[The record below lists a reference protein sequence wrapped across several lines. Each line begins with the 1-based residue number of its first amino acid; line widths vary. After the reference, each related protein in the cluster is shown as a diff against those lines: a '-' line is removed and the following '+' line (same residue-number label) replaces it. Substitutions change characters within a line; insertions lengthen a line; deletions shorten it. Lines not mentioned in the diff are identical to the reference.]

1 MRKKILDSKILYM
14 VVSVLLAIVLWF
26 YVTSLDGNEST
37 KTIKN
42 IPVTFTG
49 VDVLEERNLMI
60 VGSIP
65 TATVEVRATPTVLA
79 KLTDSTISL
88 NVNVSQIT
96 EASEYRLA
104 YTATLP
110 SGVSQN
116 DVEFVSGYT
125 GNVTFTVARFVTRE
139 VDIRGQFVGTAAEG
153 YLPGG
158 SDEFIFAPKKLTI
171 SGQAGMVNQVD
182 HVLVSV
188 GGEQLDHDVSGE
200 FSYQL
205 IGVSGE
211 PLEDLDVT
219 CSEESIYVTYPI
231 WATAEIELDLK
242 FIPGGGVSEDT
253 VRYTMTNDRITVAGT
268 KDAVAAITD
277 GSITL
282 ATIHLATV
290 NDGDELTF
298 AVPLADELRNISG
311 ITEVTIKFTLP
322 HLVTKT
328 LYATDISCIN
338 LPDGW
343 KAQLVTQVL
352 PVEVRGSAAMLSDV
366 SEDSIRVVA
375 DMKDV
380 NLVAGQHTV
389 PVKIYL
395 DSVGSAGEVGV
406 IGSEHKVVVA
416 LSKKK

>member
-79 KLTDSTISL
+79 KLTDSTVSL
-88 NVNVSQIT
+88 VVNVSQIT

-188 GGEQLDHDVSGE
+188 GGEGLDHDVSGE

-282 ATIHLATV
+282 ATINLATV